1 MKQIYVLLITCF
13 LFFNVNAQTQIG
25 GDIDGES
32 TIDQSGYAVS
42 LSANGSILAV
52 GAPVNSDNGSAA
64 GHVRIFQNQND
75 SWIQLGTDI
84 DGLGANDFFGLS
96 VSLSATGNRVAIGA
110 PESNTGNTGYVTVLD
125 FENNTW
131 VQVGNII
138 QGENPGDFFGWS
150 VSLSSDGNTLVVGA
164 PGNSD
169 NGSFAG
175 HVRIYE
181 FQNDS
186 WVQIVGD
193 IDSEAMGDEFGRS
206 TALSDN
212 GEFLAVGAVTNDGN
226 GIDSG
231 HVRIYEFQNGSWVQI
246 GQDIDGENAGDWF
259 GRSVSLSTQ
268 GDRIAVG
275 GIFNSDNGLNSGHV
289 RIFELQNNSWV
300 QIGADIDGISENE
313 QTGVSVDLSSDGNVV
328 VISAPG
334 NSTNGNL
341 SGQVRIFEYV
351 NNNWE
356 QIGIPINGEG
366 ANDEFGFALSLSS
379 NSQYLAI
386 GAPVNS
392 GNGFASGHVRV
403 YNISALLSVKEINTS
418 NFKLY
423 PNPTRDQ
430 FTIQVDN
437 PSEIIEVKIFNDL
450 GQLVLTSKETT
461 VNTSRL
467 VPGLYMIEVETSGGK
482 VLKKLIVE

>member
-1 MKQIYVLLITCF
+1 MKQIYVLLVTCF
-13 LFFNVNAQTQIG
+13 LFFNVNAQTQVG
-25 GDIDGES
+25 DDIDGES

-42 LSANGSILAV
+42 LSEDGSILAV
-52 GAPVNSDNGSAA
+52 GAPVNSDNGSVA
-64 GHVRIFQNQND
+64 GHVRIYENQNGN
-75 SWIQLGTDI
+75 WLQIGQDI
-84 DGLGANDFFGLS
+84 DGFSDNDFFGWS
-96 VSLSATGNRVAIGA
+96 VSLAATGNRVAIGA
-110 PESNTGNTGYVTVLD
+110 PESNTGSTGYVTVLD
-125 FENNTW
+125 FENDTW
-131 VQVGNII
+131 VQIGNTI
-138 QGENPGDFFGWS
+138 QGENSGDFFGWT

-181 FQNDS
+181 FQNDT
-186 WVQIVGD
+186 WIQVGD
-193 IDSEAMGDEFGRS
+193 DIDGEAMGDEFGRS

-231 HVRIYEFQNGSWVQI
+231 HVRIFQNQNGSWLQI

-259 GRSVSLSTQ
+259 GRSVSLSSE
-268 GDRIAVG
+268 GNKVAIG
-275 GIFNSDNGLNSGHV
+275 GNFNSDNGVNSGHV
-289 RIFELQNNSWV
+289 RIYEFQNDSWL
-300 QIGADIDGISENE
+300 QIGGDIDGITENE
-313 QTGVSVDLSSDGNVV
+313 ETGVSVDLSSDGNLV

-351 NNNWE
+351 NNSWE

-403 YNISALLSVKEINTS
+403 YDISALLSVKEINTS
-418 NFKLY
+418 SFKLY
-423 PNPTRDQ
+423 PNPTKDQ
-430 FTIQVDN
+430 FTIQLQN
-437 PSEIIEVKIFNDL
+437 PLELQNISIYNNL
-450 GQLVLTSKETT
+450 GQLVLISKETT
-461 VNTSRL
+461 IDTLQLKS
-467 VPGLYMIEVETSGGK
+467 GLYIVEVETAKGK
-482 VLKKLIVE
+482 ATKKLVIE